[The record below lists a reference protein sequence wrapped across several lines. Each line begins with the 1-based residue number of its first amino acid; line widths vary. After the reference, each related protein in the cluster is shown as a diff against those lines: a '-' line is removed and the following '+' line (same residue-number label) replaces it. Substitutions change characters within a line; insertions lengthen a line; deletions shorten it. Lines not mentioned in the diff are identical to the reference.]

1 MGARM
6 KIDGGCHCGAI
17 AYEADIDPDYVVIC
31 HCTDCQAMS
40 GAPYRVNVPVLLEN
54 FTLRG
59 EPSRYEKVGSSGAR
73 SVTTF
78 CAVCGSPI
86 YSSRLEGG
94 RHVNL
99 RLGGVRQ
106 RAQLTPRLQGFC
118 LSAMPWAWDVRD
130 VPKAPEPEKKA

>member
-59 EPSRYEKVGSSGAR
+59 EPSRYESAPTMGGLSRIRDAIR
-73 SVTTF
+73 SIF
-78 CAVCGSPI
+78 P
-86 YSSRLEGG
+86 
-94 RHVNL
+94 
-99 RLGGVRQ
+99 
-106 RAQLTPRLQGFC
+106 
-118 LSAMPWAWDVRD
+118 
-130 VPKAPEPEKKA
+130 